1 MTPLIKFFLI
11 FSLGLGTTLTFISS
25 HWLLAWF
32 GLEINTLAILPLMAN
47 NHPRATEAAT
57 KYFLIQ
63 AASTAMLLFATTL
76 NAWLQEGW
84 NIIQINNQTAAVLVV
99 LALALKL
106 GLTPFHFWLPEV
118 MQGLNLTTGL
128 VLATWQKLAPF
139 ALLLQISYTRHPPLL
154 TMLAVM
160 SALAA
165 GWAGMNQTQLRK
177 ILAYSSTAHL
187 GWMVIIIQYAP
198 HLTMLTL
205 GIYIFMTMT
214 AFLTLKET
222 SSTKINILTL
232 SWSKNPVMAT
242 MMILILLS
250 LAGLP
255 PLTGFLPKW
264 FILEELTKQE
274 MATTATVIAMKSLLS
289 LYFYMRLCY
298 SSTLTLFPS
307 MTKLK
312 LPWRRLSMK
321 RTKMVLTAVTA
332 LTLILLPITP
342 LISALAHS
350 YSYIL
355 TP

>member
-1 MTPLIKFFLI
+1 MTPLIKSFLI
-11 FSLGLGTTLTFISS
+11 LSLGLGTTLTFTSS
-25 HWLLAWF
+25 HWLLAWI
-32 GLEINTLAILPLMAN
+32 GLEINTLAILPLMAQHH
-47 NHPRATEAAT
+47 HPRATEAAT
-57 KYFLIQ
+57 KYLLIQ

-76 NAWLQEGW
+76 NAWMQEGW
-84 NIIQINNQTAAVLVV
+84 NIIQIKDPAAITLVV

-118 MQGLNLTTGL
+118 MQGLSLTTGL
-128 VLATWQKLAPF
+128 ILATWQKLAPF
-139 ALLLQISYTRHPPLL
+139 ALLLQVSYTAYPPLL
-154 TMLAVM
+154 TALGIM
-160 SALAA
+160 STLAA

-205 GIYIFMTMT
+205 GIYVFMTMT

-222 SSTKINILTL
+222 SSTKINTLTQ

-242 MMILILLS
+242 IMVLILLS

-255 PLTGFLPKW
+255 PLTGFMPKW
-264 FILEELTKQE
+264 FILEELAKQE
-274 MATTATVIAMKSLLS
+274 MAASATMVAMSALLS

-312 LPWRRLSMK
+312 LPWRHLNAK
-321 RTKMVLTAVTA
+321 RTKIALTSATAV
-332 LTLILLPITP
+332 TLILLPLTP
-342 LISALAHS
+342 LIMAFPHFHF
-350 YSYIL
+350 
-355 TP
+355 

>member
-1 MTPLIKFFLI
+1 MTPLIKSFLI
-11 FSLGLGTTLTFISS
+11 FSLGLGTTLTFMSS
-25 HWLLAWF
+25 HWLLAWI
-32 GLEINTLAILPLMAN
+32 GLEINTLAILPLMAQHH
-47 NHPRATEAAT
+47 HPRATEAAT
-57 KYFLIQ
+57 KYLLIQ

-84 NIIQINNQTAAVLVV
+84 NIIQIKDQTATILVV

-118 MQGLNLTTGL
+118 MQGLSLTTGL
-128 VLATWQKLAPF
+128 ILATWQKLAPF
-139 ALLLQISYTRHPPLL
+139 ALLLQISYTTYPPLL
-154 TMLAVM
+154 TSLGIL
-160 SALAA
+160 STLAA

-187 GWMVIIIQYAP
+187 GWMVIIAQYNP
-198 HLTMLTL
+198 HLTLITL
-205 GIYIFMTMT
+205 GIYVFMTMT

-222 SSTKINILTL
+222 SSTKINILTM

-242 MMILILLS
+242 MMVLVLLS

-264 FILEELTKQE
+264 LILEELAKQE
-274 MATTATVIAMKSLLS
+274 MATVATVIAMSALLS

-298 SSTLTLFPS
+298 ASTLTLFPS

-312 LPWRRLSMK
+312 MPWRRLNSK
-321 RTKMVLTAVTA
+321 RTNIVLTIATTM
-332 LTLILLPITP
+332 TLILLPLSP
-342 LISALAHS
+342 LISALAHI
-350 YSYIL
+350 YF
-355 TP
+355 